1 MIANLL
7 LLLYFEFI
15 SLNIFIIYPTIYL
28 LNLFDKKLKKI
39 YINSYFI
46 GLVFI
51 INWIYDVKLYV
62 KNQDFIKNMF
72 DKYQNN
78 KHNDKYENKNN
89 KNIFIQNHQTEFDF
103 IIIMMVLSHYP
114 EYIHNILFR
123 FIMTEKVYY
132 FFPGIG
138 LGNILAGGSI
148 ITNNKNKNINRLN
161 NMKLSEYESF
171 FIFPEGFLSHK
182 ENKIKSDLYCNN
194 NGYNIFPY
202 TLYPKSTGIE
212 ILTKNNKIDYLYT
225 LSVHYNNLK
234 HFEKAYRIYNTEI
247 PKTIFL
253 EINKEKLDYDKDL
266 CINDLCLKDLCI
278 KDLCIK
284 DLCIKDIVLNSFKK
298 INESFDKKDYTNFMI
313 TNKNYTQLLCFIIHM
328 CIFCFINYLF
338 ICNHIFFYL
347 FLLNLFLYYFYII
360 FFI

>member
-1 MIANLL
+1 MITNLL

-15 SLNIFIIYPTIYL
+15 SLNIFIIYPIIYL
-28 LNLFDKKLKKI
+28 LNFFDKRLKKI

-62 KNQDFIKNMF
+62 KNEDFIKNMF
-72 DKYQNN
+72 NKNDDKY
-78 KHNDKYENKNN
+78 DN
-89 KNIFIQNHQTEFDF
+89 KNIFIQNHQSEFDF
-103 IIIMMVLSHYP
+103 IIIMMILSHYP

-132 FFPGIG
+132 FLPGIG
-138 LGNILAGGSI
+138 LGNILADGSI
-148 ITNNKNKNINRLN
+148 ITNNKNKKENINRLN

-171 FIFPEGFLSHK
+171 FIFPEGGLSHL
-182 ENKIKSDLYCNN
+182 ENKIKSDLYCHN

-253 EINKEKLDYDKDL
+253 EINKEKLDYD
-266 CINDLCLKDLCI
+266 NDLH
-278 KDLCIK
+278 
-284 DLCIKDIVLNSFKK
+284 IKDIILNSFTK

-313 TNKNYTQLLCFIIHM
+313 TNKNYTQFICFIIHM